1 MCWSFYYVKDNTQI
15 DFEYTQIIH
24 CILCYQEPIIGINS
38 KTQGRKGL
46 NFSYKRNG
54 ITSFKKHVD
63 AKHIIIVK
71 MFEKEVNS
79 LLKGRKK
86 R

>member
-1 MCWSFYYVKDNTQI
+1 MKINLKKLHAQRKIWQPHGRLFLCWSFYYVNDNTQI

-54 ITSFKKHVD
+54 ITSF
-63 AKHIIIVK
+63 
-71 MFEKEVNS
+71 
-79 LLKGRKK
+79 
-86 R
+86 